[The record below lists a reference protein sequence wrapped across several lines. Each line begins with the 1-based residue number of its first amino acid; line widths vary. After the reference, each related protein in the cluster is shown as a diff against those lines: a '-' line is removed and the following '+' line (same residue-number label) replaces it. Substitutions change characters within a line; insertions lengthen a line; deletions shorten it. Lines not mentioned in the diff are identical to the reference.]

1 MVMEKQMVF
10 RVGLFRPPSE
20 ANSLLL
26 QVTQGCTWNKC
37 KFCQMYRQ
45 TPFETFSVD
54 SIKRDIDIMKYYAD
68 MLLECKDS
76 LEQWESQKLKDKLRS
91 MSRPEADCA
100 RLIFNWMV
108 NGGRTVFLQDGNTL
122 VLSVARLKEVLEYI
136 REVFPQIER
145 ITSYGRAQTLAKVTA
160 DEYAQLKSAGL
171 DRIHSGFESGSQDV
185 LDFINKGVSVE
196 ELIKAGRNIKDG
208 GIQLSVYFMP
218 GVGGKALSEQN
229 ALGMAHVVNEINPDY
244 VRIRTAAIKE
254 GTELWNE
261 YKSGRMKLCSDDDK
275 IKEIRM
281 LIDSVE
287 RCEGRL
293 VSDHIVNLLQNVEG
307 SFKKDKSSM
316 LNKIDAYL
324 EMPETDRKMYQISRR
339 SGRVSSIESLN
350 ELHEIQKNQLQK
362 MVLAYSSEEQ
372 WNETINNMLTRYI

>member
-10 RVGLFRPPSE
+10 RIGLFRPPSE

-45 TPFETFSVD
+45 TPFEIFSVD
-54 SIKRDIDIMKYYAD
+54 SIKRDIDTMKYYAD
-68 MLLECKDS
+68 MVLECKDS
-76 LEQWESQKLKDKLRS
+76 MGQWESQKLKDKLQR

-100 RLIFNWMV
+100 RLIFNWIV
-108 NGGRTVFLQDGNTL
+108 NGGKTVFLQDGNTL
-122 VLSVARLKEVLEYI
+122 VLSVARLKEVLEYL

-145 ITSYGRAQTLAKVTA
+145 ITSYGRAQTLAEVTA

-196 ELIKAGRNIKDG
+196 ELIKAGCNIKDG

-218 GVGGKALSEQN
+218 GVGGKVLSEQN

-244 VRIRTAAIKE
+244 VRIRTAVIKE

-339 SGRVSSIESLN
+339 SGRADSIESLN